1 MLCNGVVL
9 YHCRFSCLYLRLIAY
24 SWRASALRA
33 QLGFAELKSQFAP
46 LPTVILNTWS
56 EYCFLIAYVAF

>member
-24 SWRASALRA
+24 SSRARALRA

-46 LPTVILNTWS
+46 LPWYDSPICGCGDIVGS
-56 EYCFLIAYVAF
+56 

>member
-46 LPTVILNTWS
+46 LPWYDSPFWLS
-56 EYCFLIAYVAF
+56 YHGSGPF

>member
-46 LPTVILNTWS
+46 LPWYDSHSTLS
-56 EYCFLIAYVAF
+56 YDGSGPF

>member
-46 LPTVILNTWS
+46 LPM
-56 EYCFLIAYVAF
+56 IA